1 VRSTL
6 VAVFL
11 IFPLL
16 ASGCGETKQR
26 TYSAFIACM
35 READF
40 RPQGDELFRSSRA
53 RLPVWLDNVAELE
66 SPHGNYAIVMF
77 VSTEEARAR
86 AGQRVAAAV
95 ASLGRPPYGTVGG
108 VESAGRRVWFW
119 TREPRSDDADALVEC
134 L

>member
-1 VRSTL
+1 VRSTFVALFL
-6 VAVFL
+6 VL
-11 IFPLL
+11 LLL

-26 TYSAFIACM
+26 TYSAFIACG
-35 READF
+35 REAGF
-40 RPQGDELFRSSRA
+40 RPQGNELFASSRA
-53 RLPVWLDNVAELE
+53 RLPVWLEDVAELK

-86 AGQRVAAAV
+86 ARQRVNAAMT
-95 ASLGRPPYGTVGG
+95 SLGPPPSGTAGG

>member
-1 VRSTL
+1 MTWRATL
-6 VAVFL
+6 FL
-11 IFPLL
+11 IFLL
-16 ASGCGETKQR
+16 ASGCGGPKQR

-35 READF
+35 RQADF

-53 RLPVWLDNVAELE
+53 RLPAWLDNVAELE
-66 SPHGNYAIVMF
+66 SPHGNYAIAMF

-86 AGQRVAAAV
+86 ARQRVAAAV
-95 ASLGRPPYGTVGG
+95 ASLGRPPSGTVAG

-119 TREPRSDDADALVEC
+119 TREPRSDDADALLEC